1 MSAPTSI
8 GEFNTVA
15 TFLPSL
21 NEAIGSVKID
31 TVDYLC
37 QSLVGASLAS
47 TGNSVTNS
55 GSSCDLVLTPSGS
68 SHHTQYINAAGSGL
82 VDITS
87 GYDVLWV
94 AGIACGAMN
103 FTSTVVTKG
112 TATTGESSTVIVDGK
127 NPNLVFSPG
136 NVIQDVA
143 NQAIGTIGSISA
155 WADSTSTMT
164 LTANSESTVGDGVEI
179 YHRNP
184 ITLELSFEK

>member
-1 MSAPTSI
+1 
-8 GEFNTVA
+8 
-15 TFLPSL
+15 
-21 NEAIGSVKID
+21 
-31 TVDYLC
+31 
-37 QSLVGASLAS
+37 
-47 TGNSVTNS
+47 
-55 GSSCDLVLTPSGS
+55 LVLTPSGS
-68 SHHTQYINAAGSGL
+68 SDHANYILDATDILGTAG
-82 VDITS
+82 DIVTITP

-103 FTSTVVTKG
+103 FASTVVTKG

-155 WADSTSTMT
+155 WGDSEATIT
-164 LTANSESTVGDGVEI
+164 LRTNSESTVGDGVKI